1 MQESRSEELKV
12 HSNQPGIVADD
23 AELMTAVCRQ
33 DAAALQELYDRYFRR
48 AYALALRML
57 GEGAAAE
64 DCVQDVFLKL
74 WQKPQLYDPQR
85 GAFVS
90 WFLTLVHHNS
100 SNCLRRVG
108 RTQPLDLSA
117 NADGEGRGSIEPADR
132 TAGGSSVEDSLAQAE
147 TQKMVR
153 AALAQL
159 SAPQRAVL
167 ELAYFGGMSQS
178 EIAEHLKE
186 PLGTVK
192 TRIRTGM
199 LKLRTALETQGW
211 SKDLGY
217 G

>member
-1 MQESRSEELKV
+1 M
-12 HSNQPGIVADD
+12 
-23 AELMTAVCRQ
+23 
-33 DAAALQELYDRYFRR
+33 
-48 AYALALRML
+48 
-57 GEGAAAE
+57 
-64 DCVQDVFLKL
+64 
-74 WQKPQLYDPQR
+74 
-85 GAFVS
+85 
-90 WFLTLVHHNS
+90 
-100 SNCLRRVG
+100 
-108 RTQPLDLSA
+108 
-117 NADGEGRGSIEPADR
+117 
-132 TAGGSSVEDSLAQAE
+132 EDSLAQAE

-153 AALAQL
+153 AALAEL

-199 LKLRTALETQGW
+199 LKLRAALETQGW

>member
-1 MQESRSEELKV
+1 ML
-12 HSNQPGIVADD
+12 SNEPGTVSSDAD
-23 AELMTAVCRQ
+23 LMAAVCRQ
-33 DAAALQELYDRYFRR
+33 ESAALQELYDRYFRR

-57 GEGAAAE
+57 GNGAAAE
-64 DCVQDVFLKL
+64 DCVQDVFLKV
-74 WQKPQLYDPQR
+74 WQKPHLYDPQR

-100 SNCLRRVG
+100 SNFLRRVG
-108 RTQPLDLSA
+108 RTQPLDLSPT
-117 NADGEGRGSIEPADR
+117 ADGEGQRSLEPADR
-132 TAGGSSVEDSLAQAE
+132 SAGGSSVEDSLAQAE

-153 AALAQL
+153 AALAEL
-159 SAPQRAVL
+159 SAPQRRVL

-178 EIAEHLKE
+178 EIAAHLKE